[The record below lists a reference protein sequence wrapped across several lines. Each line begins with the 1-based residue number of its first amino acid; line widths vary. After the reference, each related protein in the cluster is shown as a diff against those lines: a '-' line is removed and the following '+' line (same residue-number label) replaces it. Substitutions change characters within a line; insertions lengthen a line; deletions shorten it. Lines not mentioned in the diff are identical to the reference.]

1 MQEPNKVKQINNMNE
16 REKKLIEFIRNTE
29 YGEIKVIIQNKE
41 PIRIEEIK
49 KSIKL

>member
-1 MQEPNKVKQINNMNE
+1 MGGALTNNKLLLPT
-16 REKKLIEFIRNTE
+16 EKELKLIDIIRNTD
-29 YGEIKVIIQNKE
+29 YGEIRIVVQEGK

>member
-1 MQEPNKVKQINNMNE
+1 MDSKKFLPT
-16 REKKLIEFIRNTE
+16 EKELKLMEIIRSTE
-29 YGEIKVIIQNKE
+29 YGEIRIVVQEGK

>member
-1 MQEPNKVKQINNMNE
+1 MNNKE
-16 REKKLIEFIRNTE
+16 LLPTEKELKLLEVIRSIE
-29 YGEIKVIIQNKE
+29 YGEIRIVVQDGK

>member
-1 MQEPNKVKQINNMNE
+1 MNNKE
-16 REKKLIEFIRNTE
+16 LLPTEKELKLLEIIRSTE
-29 YGEIKVIIQNKE
+29 YGEIRIVVQEGK

>member
-1 MQEPNKVKQINNMNE
+1 MEI
-16 REKKLIEFIRNTE
+16 IRSTE
-29 YGEIKVIIQNKE
+29 YGEIRIVVQEGK

>member
-1 MQEPNKVKQINNMNE
+1 MNNNKLLPT
-16 REKKLIEFIRNTE
+16 EKELKLLEFIRNTE
-29 YGEIKVIIQNKE
+29 YGEIRIIVQEGK